1 MNLPPKNMTEITVKT
16 LYEHNKKKLKLKLLN
31 DKYSFDK
38 TIKEP
43 DLHRPGLALTGFV
56 KVFTCRRVQI
66 LGNTELAY
74 LATLNEKERGQAIL
88 KLLEFDIPCIIIT
101 ENNKPSPEFL
111 RLATERKISIFGTSF
126 KTTHLMHL
134 LSSYMEAKFAP
145 TKMVHGSLVD
155 VYGIGVLF
163 TGRSGIGKSE
173 VALDLVE
180 RGHRIVTDDVVQIS
194 RKAEGVLIGS
204 ASETLQHHMEIRGVG
219 IVDVQSIFGIRAIR
233 RQKRIEVEVHLEE
246 WNDKENY
253 ERIGLEEQTT
263 LILGVEIPVVKLPI
277 FPGKNVTVIAEVV
290 ALQQLLKINGI
301 FTAKNFNERLI
312 RKMQAKTESV
322 RYLEDYL
329 ERDFE

>member
-1 MNLPPKNMTEITVKT
+1 MKNTEITVET
-16 LYEHNKKKLKLKLLN
+16 LYQKNKKKLKLKLLN
-31 DKYSFDK
+31 EKLSFGK
-38 TIKEP
+38 VISEP

-56 KVFTCRRVQI
+56 DVFTYSRVQI
-66 LGNTELAY
+66 IGNTEIAY
-74 LATLNEKERGQAIL
+74 LSTRGKKERVQAIRQL
-88 KLLEFDIPCIIIT
+88 VAFDIPCIIMT

-111 RLATERKISIFGTSF
+111 ELASERGITIFGSPY
-126 KTTHLMHL
+126 KTTHLMQL
-134 LSSYMEAKFAP
+134 LSSYMEATFAP
-145 TKMVHGSLVD
+145 TETVHGSLVD

-180 RGHRIVTDDVVQIS
+180 RGHRIVTDDVVLIS
-194 RKAEGVLIGS
+194 RKTEGVLIGS

-219 IVDVQSIFGIRAIR
+219 LVDVQSIFGIRSIR

-246 WNDKENY
+246 WNEKENY
-253 ERIGLEEQTT
+253 ERIGLEEKTT
-263 LILGVEIPVVKLPI
+263 MILGVEIPVVKLPI

-312 RKMQAKTESV
+312 KKMQAKTESV